1 MRVLHVIAAALC
13 LSLAGCGGGGGKVY
27 PKSVAYM
34 HEALSDVD
42 ELPPVFGSSA
52 PSLSMDTSDAS
63 SVTWIVNLQGAEIMR
78 FVGRLQA
85 EGEKSTRLQLDLIG
99 VTSGAKG
106 NVQER
111 LDQHPELR
119 RLYLVAMT
127 EQIES
132 KLEER
137 PFDITKTYGAL
148 ARAAATNMG
157 AIGGGSR
164 GARN

>member
-1 MRVLHVIAAALC
+1 MRLLHVLSAALC
-13 LSLAGCGGGGGKVY
+13 LSLASCGGAAGKVY
-27 PKSVAYM
+27 AKPVAYM
-34 HEALSDVD
+34 HEALSEVD

-52 PSLSMDTSDAS
+52 PSLSMDTSDPL
-63 SVTWIVNLQGAEIMR
+63 SVTWIVSLQGSEIMR
-78 FVGRLQA
+78 FVGRLQP
-85 EGEKSTRLQLDLIG
+85 EGDKSTRLALSLIG

-111 LDQHPELR
+111 LDKHPEVK

-137 PFDITKTYGAL
+137 PFDITRTYGAL
-148 ARAAATNMG
+148 VTATAANIG
-157 AIGGGSR
+157 AIGGERR
-164 GARN
+164 GADN